1 MLQEEESSS
10 SDTVS
15 LRDIIDVQADVGQDY
30 EVLLDEWTEHGMKL

>member
-30 EVLLDEWTEHGMKL
+30 EVLLDEWTEYGMKL